1 MNRPD
6 FAKITAWVF
15 DLDNTLYPPDYNI
28 AALIDVRITQFI
40 VCHLKLSRK
49 EAFELQK
56 TYWRKYGLTLI
67 GLMKKHRINAN
78 DYLEFTH
85 DIDIDHIKPNPA
97 LQNALARLAGAKYIF
112 TDSTRQYA
120 EKITHQLGI
129 AHHFNGI
136 FDICDA
142 DYTPKPAKQIYE
154 KMLTRFGLM
163 PQQVA
168 FFEDIAR
175 NLAPAHA
182 LGMRTIWLRW
192 PRDNNAD
199 KARPYYDMQA
209 HQAHDDSANAP
220 QTHIDYII
228 EDLVAFLDNLTD
240 NK

>member
-1 MNRPD
+1 LNRRD
-6 FAKITAWVF
+6 FAKTTAWVF

-40 VCHLKLSRK
+40 MSHLKLSRAD
-49 EAFELQK
+49 AFDLQK

-67 GLMKKHRINAN
+67 GLMKKHDIHAN
-78 DYLEFTH
+78 DYLEFVH

-97 LQNALARLAGAKYIF
+97 LQNALKRLAGAKYIF
-112 TDSTRQYA
+112 TDSTREYG

-129 AHHFNGI
+129 AEHFDGI
-136 FDICDA
+136 FDIRDA
-142 DYTPKPAKQIYE
+142 GYAPKPNKQTYE
-154 KMLTRFGLM
+154 KMLAQFCLM

-182 LGMRTIWLRW
+182 LGLRTIWLRW
-192 PRDNNAD
+192 PRPDNPNQ
-199 KARPYYDMQA
+199 ARPYYDMQMR
-209 HQAHDDSANAP
+209 DDSTNAP
-220 QTHIDYII
+220 PPYIDYII
-228 EDLVAFLDNLTD
+228 DDLVAFLDKLAD

>member
-1 MNRPD
+1 LNRRD

-40 VCHLKLSRK
+40 MSHLKLSR
-49 EAFELQK
+49 EAAFDLQK

-67 GLMKKHRINAN
+67 GLMKKHDIKARA
-78 DYLEFTH
+78 YLEFVH

-97 LQNALARLAGAKYIF
+97 LQSALSQLAGAKYIF
-112 TDSTRQYA
+112 TDSTREYG

-129 AHHFNGI
+129 AQHFDGI

-142 DYTPKPAKQIYE
+142 NYMPKPNKQTYE
-154 KMLTRFGLM
+154 KMLAQFRLV

-182 LGMRTIWLRW
+182 LGMTTIWLRW
-192 PRDNNAD
+192 PRPANPNQ
-199 KARPYYDMQA
+199 ARPYYDMQA
-209 HQAHDDSANAP
+209 HSASAP
-220 QTHIDYII
+220 APPPYIDYII
-228 EDLVAFLDNLTD
+228 EDLVAFLDKLAD
-240 NK
+240 NG